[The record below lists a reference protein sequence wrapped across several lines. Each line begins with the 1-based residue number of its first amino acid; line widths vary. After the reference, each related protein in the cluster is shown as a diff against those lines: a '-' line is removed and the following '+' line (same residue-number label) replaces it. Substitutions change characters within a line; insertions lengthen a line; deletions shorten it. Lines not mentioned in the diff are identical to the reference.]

1 MRSLVDVRG
10 ALAARLQSRC
20 TLPIVC
26 AVVVQVL
33 VLVCILRFSANQ
45 YGGDLC
51 RDAVTTHRLL
61 AGQNPYQWIGT
72 CGVLWHTPHPPAW
85 LLLITPFMLLP
96 ISWGVLAWDLAA
108 LVALAGALAVVAAEL
123 RLRLS
128 PWGAALAL
136 AFIIFWPP
144 LLGTLLEGQVS
155 TVLLLL
161 CALAWR
167 WTRHGKTAHAGLALG
182 LAAALRLFPAL
193 LVIYFALRRDWRAV
207 LAAGAAFAVASL
219 ALLPIVGVSS
229 YAAYLTREV
238 PASTADWIAHPHN
251 TSLSGVV
258 YHVLGS
264 FSELTGEASLPRMLG
279 ILLGAALVAALL
291 VVSYQRRSAP
301 LVQDEATWLAYIPAA
316 MLVTPLMWIHYYV
329 LLLLPL
335 AVLAARLGW
344 LGAPATLPVARRPL
358 LTWLGAAGVVL
369 IWLSYAVSFVWTPPT
384 TPAVM
389 PGLIAALV
397 EALPTVALLAVLA
410 ALLVADAPEHRWAR
424 VTRVAQWI
432 QSRVR
437 VAAAVGEMRSVRR

>member
-1 MRSLVDVRG
+1 MRGRVGVR
-10 ALAARLQSRC
+10 AAVSTRLRSRY

-26 AVVVQVL
+26 AVVVQLGVL
-33 VLVCILRFSANQ
+33 ACILRFSANQ

-61 AGQNPYQWIGT
+61 AGQNPYQRIAT

-96 ISWGVLAWDLAA
+96 SIAWGVVAWDLAA
-108 LVALAGALAVVAAEL
+108 LVALSGAVAVVAAEL
-123 RLRLS
+123 RVRLN

-155 TVLLLL
+155 PVLLLL

-167 WTRHGKTAHAGLALG
+167 WARHGKTGHAGLALG

-193 LVIYFALRRDWRAV
+193 LVVYFALRRDWRAV
-207 LAAGAAFAVASL
+207 LVAGASFTLTSL
-219 ALLPIVGVSS
+219 ALLPFIGVSG
-229 YAAYLTREV
+229 YADYITREA

-251 TSLSGVV
+251 TSLSGLA

-264 FSELTGEASLPRMLG
+264 FSALSEQAGLARVLG
-279 ILLGAALVAALL
+279 VLLGAALLGALL
-291 VVSYQRRSAP
+291 VVSIQRRNVA
-301 LVQDEATWLAYIPAA
+301 LMQDEATWLAYIPAA
-316 MLVTPLMWIHYYV
+316 LLVTPLMWIHYYV

-344 LGAPATLPVARRPL
+344 LGTPVAIPVARRPL
-358 LTWLGAAGVVL
+358 LTWLGAAGMVL
-369 IWLSYAVSFVWTPPT
+369 IWLSYGLSFVWVPPATPGL
-384 TPAVM
+384 M

-397 EALPTVALLAVLA
+397 EALPTFALLAVFA
-410 ALLVADAPEHRWAR
+410 ALLVVDAPERRLAR
-424 VTRVAQWI
+424 VTRWLQGRARFA
-432 QSRVR
+432 S
-437 VAAAVGEMRSVRR
+437 AVVGIR